1 VKGETM
7 THAELLEVVYR
18 FYPRGL
24 SPWGLGY
31 EDTEESYR
39 QREAAGR
46 GAAEYPRWK
55 AMITRLR
62 ARYSSTDH
70 SLRLLGGGIDPG
82 YSGDIGI
89 PGRKLGF
96 HVSLLGPYYG
106 IRLTGDPGEPPAA
119 RDLAQE
125 IEATFP
131 GYAPIPPSQG
141 DEVVPDVSLDG
152 RWFGETT
159 IYECLL
165 AQAWRWS
172 SEPWPPP
179 PVSPEKR
186 AEEKAALEAVRV
198 RLRER
203 ERLGLP
209 VARPDFEAEERAA
222 ARPPSR
228 RPARPDPHGR
238 T

>member
-1 VKGETM
+1 M

-31 EDTEESYR
+31 DDTEESYR
-39 QREAAGR
+39 QVEAARR

-55 AMITRLR
+55 AMLSRLR
-62 ARYSSTDH
+62 ARYPSTDH
-70 SLRLLGGGIDPG
+70 SLRILGGGVDPG
-82 YSGDIGI
+82 YWGDIEI

-106 IRLTGDPGEPPAA
+106 IHLTGDPGEPPAA

-131 GYAPIPPSQG
+131 GYAPIPPELG
-141 DEVVPDVSLDG
+141 NEVVPDVSLDG
-152 RWFGETT
+152 RDFGETT

-165 AQAWRWS
+165 VQEWRRS

-186 AEEKAALEAVRV
+186 AEGRAALEAARA

-209 VARPDFEAEERAA
+209 VAMRDIEAEERANA
-222 ARPPSR
+222 KPEAGS
-228 RPARPDPHGR
+228 